1 MKFNDKLEVI
11 IWRMDISKS
20 EFARQIGITYRGLA
34 NYLSGLRKPKK
45 SVLQAIS
52 DFTRISE
59 KDLLDEK
66 FELELSR
73 EEDFLLNSG
82 KSLREKNEASDFIRQ
97 SRGLFAGNSLSEDD
111 KELLFAC
118 LEEIF
123 YDAKEKAGKY
133 GRG

>member
-1 MKFNDKLEVI
+1 MKFNDKLEVL
-11 IWRMDISKS
+11 IWRMDMSKS
-20 EFARQIGITYRGLA
+20 DFAKEVGITYRALA
-34 NYLSGLRKPKK
+34 NYLAGIRIPKK
-45 SVLQAIS
+45 SILQAIS
-52 DFTRISE
+52 DYVGINE
-59 KDLLDEK
+59 KDLVDEK

-82 KSLREKNEASDFIRQ
+82 KTLREKNEAADYIRQ
-97 SRGLFAGNSLSEDD
+97 SRGLFAGNSLSDDD

-123 YDAKEKAGKY
+123 YDAKDKATKY